1 MLVVLVG
8 PSYSGKSTVC
18 EFFKRY
24 YKMNELPMR
33 VRVVC
38 PDDIREELLGDAGDQ
53 SNGKM
58 IFETAYERVD
68 KALNSPLNT
77 VFFDATSLTP
87 ARRKPL
93 IEIAKKHRTPCFA
106 VVMPDFTEEELT
118 ARVENRERKVPLD
131 VVRAQKDLIE
141 CGKRR
146 STLIRCANMRE
157 INFCPVEGEI
167 VYEVESTPQNLKN
180 S

>member
-24 YKMNELPMR
+24 CKMNELPMR

-38 PDDIREELLGDAGDQ
+38 PDDIREELLGDASDQ

-68 KALNSPLNT
+68 KALNSSLNT

-131 VVRAQKDLIE
+131 VVRAQKQRMVYPTVEEGFDYTMEIPKSSLDIMKERLNDFTVDL
-141 CGKRR
+141 
-146 STLIRCANMRE
+146 
-157 INFCPVEGEI
+157 
-167 VYEVESTPQNLKN
+167 Q
-180 S
+180 

>member
-24 YKMNELPMR
+24 YKEQELPMY
-33 VRVVC
+33 VIC
-38 PDDIREELLGDAGDQ
+38 PDDIRKELLGDANDQ

-77 VFFDATSLTP
+77 IFFDATSLTP

-93 IEIAKKHRTPCFA
+93 IEIAKKHNRTCLA

-118 ARVENRERKVPLD
+118 ARVATRERKVPLD
-131 VVRAQKDLIE
+131 AVRAQKQKMVYPTVEEGFDYTIEVLKSSLDIMKKLLGSDL
-141 CGKRR
+141 
-146 STLIRCANMRE
+146 
-157 INFCPVEGEI
+157 
-167 VYEVESTPQNLKN
+167 Q
-180 S
+180 

>member
-38 PDDIREELLGDAGDQ
+38 PDDIREELLGDASDQ

-68 KALNSPLNT
+68 KALNSSLNT

-131 VVRAQKDLIE
+131 VVRAQKQRMVYPTVEEGFDYTMEIPKSSLNIMKERLNDFTVDL
-141 CGKRR
+141 
-146 STLIRCANMRE
+146 
-157 INFCPVEGEI
+157 
-167 VYEVESTPQNLKN
+167 Q
-180 S
+180 

>member
-8 PSYSGKSTVC
+8 LSYSGKSTVC

-24 YKMNELPMR
+24 YKMNELPMC
-33 VRVVC
+33 VVC
-38 PDDIREELLGDAGDQ
+38 PDDIREELLGDASDQ

-68 KALNSPLNT
+68 KALNSSLNT

-93 IEIAKKHRTPCFA
+93 IEIAKKHRTPCYA

-118 ARVENRERKVPLD
+118 ARVENRERKVPL
-131 VVRAQKDLIE
+131 
-141 CGKRR
+141 
-146 STLIRCANMRE
+146 
-157 INFCPVEGEI
+157 EI
-167 VYEVESTPQNLKN
+167 VEKQRQKFILPTRAEGFDRVWEAEEYIDRLR
-180 S
+180 

>member
-24 YKMNELPMR
+24 YKMNELPMC
-33 VRVVC
+33 VVC

-68 KALNSPLNT
+68 KALESLLNT
-77 VFFDATSLTP
+77 VIFDATSLTP
-87 ARRKPL
+87 ARRKSL
-93 IEIAKKHRTPCFA
+93 IEIAKKHRVSCFA

-131 VVRAQKDLIE
+131 VVRAQKQRMVYPTVEEGFDYIVPMS
-141 CGKRR
+141 K
-146 STLIRCANMRE
+146 STLDVMKE
-157 INFCPVEGEI
+157 FLD
-167 VYEVESTPQNLKN
+167 SDLQ
-180 S
+180 

>member
-24 YKMNELPMR
+24 YKEQELPMY
-33 VRVVC
+33 VIC
-38 PDDIREELLGDAGDQ
+38 PDDIRKEFLGDASDQ

-68 KALNSPLNT
+68 KALDSPLNT

-93 IEIAKKHRTPCFA
+93 IEIAKKHITSCFA
-106 VVMPDFTEEELT
+106 AVMPDFTEEELT

-131 VVRAQKDLIE
+131 VVRAQKQRMVYPTVEEGFDYIVPMS
-141 CGKRR
+141 K
-146 STLIRCANMRE
+146 STLDVMKE
-157 INFCPVEGEI
+157 FLD
-167 VYEVESTPQNLKN
+167 SDLQ
-180 S
+180 

>member
-24 YKMNELPMR
+24 YKEQELPMY
-33 VRVVC
+33 VIC
-38 PDDIREELLGDAGDQ
+38 PDDIRKELLGDASDQ

-93 IEIAKKHRTPCFA
+93 IEIAKKHRTPCYA

-118 ARVENRERKVPLD
+118 ARAATRERKVPLD
-131 VVRAQKDLIE
+131 VVYAQKQRMVYPTVEEGFDYIMKIPKSSLDNMKEFFDSDL
-141 CGKRR
+141 
-146 STLIRCANMRE
+146 
-157 INFCPVEGEI
+157 
-167 VYEVESTPQNLKN
+167 Q
-180 S
+180 

>member
-1 MLVVLVG
+1 MLVILVG

-24 YKMNELPMR
+24 YKEQELPMY
-33 VRVVC
+33 VIC
-38 PDDIREELLGDAGDQ
+38 PDDIRKELLGDASDQ

-77 VFFDATSLTP
+77 IFFDATSLTP

-93 IEIAKKHRTPCFA
+93 IEIAKKHNRTCLA

-118 ARVENRERKVPLD
+118 ARVATRERKVPLD
-131 VVRAQKDLIE
+131 VVRAQKQKMVYPTVEEGFDYTIEVLKSSLDIMKKLLGSDL
-141 CGKRR
+141 
-146 STLIRCANMRE
+146 
-157 INFCPVEGEI
+157 
-167 VYEVESTPQNLKN
+167 Q
-180 S
+180 

>member
-38 PDDIREELLGDAGDQ
+38 PDDIREELLGDASDQ

-68 KALNSPLNT
+68 KALNSSLNT

-131 VVRAQKDLIE
+131 VVRAQKQRMVYPDVEEGFDYIMEIPKSSLDIMKERLNDFTVDL
-141 CGKRR
+141 
-146 STLIRCANMRE
+146 
-157 INFCPVEGEI
+157 
-167 VYEVESTPQNLKN
+167 Q
-180 S
+180 

>member
-24 YKMNELPMR
+24 CKMNELPMR

-38 PDDIREELLGDAGDQ
+38 PDDIREELLGDASDQ

-68 KALNSPLNT
+68 KALNSSLNT

-93 IEIAKKHRTPCFA
+93 IGIAKKHRRPCFA

-131 VVRAQKDLIE
+131 VVRAQKQRMVYPTVEEGFDYTMEIPKSSLDIMKERLNDFTVDL
-141 CGKRR
+141 
-146 STLIRCANMRE
+146 
-157 INFCPVEGEI
+157 
-167 VYEVESTPQNLKN
+167 Q
-180 S
+180 

>member
-24 YKMNELPMR
+24 YKEQELPMY
-33 VRVVC
+33 VIC
-38 PDDIREELLGDAGDQ
+38 PDDIREELLGDASDQ

-93 IEIAKKHRTPCFA
+93 IEIAKKYRVSCFA

-118 ARVENRERKVPLD
+118 ARVATRERKVPLD
-131 VVRAQKDLIE
+131 VVYAQKQRMVYPTIE
-141 CGKRR
+141 EGFDYIVSMSK
-146 STLIRCANMRE
+146 STLDGMKE
-157 INFCPVEGEI
+157 FLD
-167 VYEVESTPQNLKN
+167 SDLQ
-180 S
+180 

>member
-1 MLVVLVG
+1 MLLVLVG

-24 YKMNELPMR
+24 YKMNELPMC
-33 VRVVC
+33 VVC
-38 PDDIREELLGDAGDQ
+38 PDDIREELLGDASDQ

-93 IEIAKKHRTPCFA
+93 IEIAKKHRVSCFA
-106 VVMPDFTEEELT
+106 AVMPDFTEEELT
-118 ARVENRERKVPLD
+118 ARVATRERKVPLD
-131 VVRAQKDLIE
+131 VVYAQKQRMVYPTVEEGFDYIVPMS
-141 CGKRR
+141 K
-146 STLIRCANMRE
+146 STLDVMKE
-157 INFCPVEGEI
+157 FLD
-167 VYEVESTPQNLKN
+167 SDLQ
-180 S
+180 

>member
-38 PDDIREELLGDAGDQ
+38 PDDIREELLGDASDQ

-68 KALNSPLNT
+68 KALNSSLNT

-118 ARVENRERKVPLD
+118 ARVATRERKVPLD
-131 VVRAQKDLIE
+131 VVRAQKQRMVYPTIEEGFDYTMEIPKSSLDIMKERLNDFTVDL
-141 CGKRR
+141 
-146 STLIRCANMRE
+146 
-157 INFCPVEGEI
+157 
-167 VYEVESTPQNLKN
+167 Q
-180 S
+180 

>member
-24 YKMNELPMR
+24 YKEQELPMY
-33 VRVVC
+33 VIC
-38 PDDIREELLGDAGDQ
+38 PDDIREELLGNASDQ

-68 KALNSPLNT
+68 KALKSPLNT

-87 ARRKPL
+87 ARREPL
-93 IEIAKKHRTPCFA
+93 IEIAKKHITSCFA
-106 VVMPDFTEEELT
+106 AVMPDFTEEELT
-118 ARVENRERKVPLD
+118 ARVATRERKVPLD
-131 VVRAQKDLIE
+131 IVYAQKQRMIYPTVEEGFDYIMKISKSSLGIMKESLDSDL
-141 CGKRR
+141 
-146 STLIRCANMRE
+146 
-157 INFCPVEGEI
+157 
-167 VYEVESTPQNLKN
+167 Q
-180 S
+180 

>member
-1 MLVVLVG
+1 MLIVLVG

-18 EFFKRY
+18 EYFRRY
-24 YKMNELPMR
+24 YKEQELPMY
-33 VRVVC
+33 VIC
-38 PDDIREELLGDAGDQ
+38 PDDIRKELLGDASDQ

-87 ARRKPL
+87 TRRKPL

-131 VVRAQKDLIE
+131 VVRAQKQRMVYPTVEEGFDH
-141 CGKRR
+141 
-146 STLIRCANMRE
+146 TME
-157 INFCPVEGEI
+157 IPKSSLDSIKERLNDC
-167 VYEVESTPQNLKN
+167 
-180 S
+180 

>member
-24 YKMNELPMR
+24 CKMNELPMR

-38 PDDIREELLGDAGDQ
+38 PDDIREELLGDASDQ

-68 KALNSPLNT
+68 KALNSSVNT

-131 VVRAQKDLIE
+131 VVRAQKQRMVYPTVDEGFDYTMEIPKSSLDIMKERLNDFTVDL
-141 CGKRR
+141 
-146 STLIRCANMRE
+146 
-157 INFCPVEGEI
+157 
-167 VYEVESTPQNLKN
+167 Q
-180 S
+180 

>member
-24 YKMNELPMR
+24 YKEQELPMY
-33 VRVVC
+33 VIC
-38 PDDIREELLGDAGDQ
+38 PDDIRKELLGDASDQ

-93 IEIAKKHRTPCFA
+93 IEIAKKHRRPCFA

-118 ARVENRERKVPLD
+118 ARVENRERKVPL
-131 VVRAQKDLIE
+131 
-141 CGKRR
+141 
-146 STLIRCANMRE
+146 
-157 INFCPVEGEI
+157 EI
-167 VYEVESTPQNLKN
+167 VEKQRQKFILPTRAEGFDRVWKAEEYIDRLR
-180 S
+180 

>member
-24 YKMNELPMR
+24 YKMNELPMC
-33 VRVVC
+33 VVC
-38 PDDIREELLGDAGDQ
+38 PDDIREELLGDASDQ

-93 IEIAKKHRTPCFA
+93 IEIAKKHRVSCFA

-118 ARVENRERKVPLD
+118 ARVATRERKVPL
-131 VVRAQKDLIE
+131 
-141 CGKRR
+141 
-146 STLIRCANMRE
+146 
-157 INFCPVEGEI
+157 EI
-167 VYEVESTPQNLKN
+167 VEKQRQKFTLPTRAEGFDRVWKAEEYIDTLC
-180 S
+180 

>member
-24 YKMNELPMR
+24 CKMNELPMR

-38 PDDIREELLGDAGDQ
+38 PDDIREELLGDASDQ

-68 KALNSPLNT
+68 KALNSSSNT

-131 VVRAQKDLIE
+131 VVRAQKQRMVYPTVEEGFDYTMEIPKSSLDIMKERLNDFTVDL
-141 CGKRR
+141 
-146 STLIRCANMRE
+146 
-157 INFCPVEGEI
+157 
-167 VYEVESTPQNLKN
+167 Q
-180 S
+180 

>member
-38 PDDIREELLGDAGDQ
+38 PDDIREELLGDANDQ

-68 KALNSPLNT
+68 KALNSSLNT

-118 ARVENRERKVPLD
+118 ARVATRKRKVPLD
-131 VVRAQKDLIE
+131 VVRAQKQRMVYPTIEEGFDYTMEIPKSSLDIMKERLNDFTVDL
-141 CGKRR
+141 
-146 STLIRCANMRE
+146 
-157 INFCPVEGEI
+157 
-167 VYEVESTPQNLKN
+167 Q
-180 S
+180 

>member
-1 MLVVLVG
+1 MLVVLAG

-24 YKMNELPMR
+24 YKEQELPMY
-33 VRVVC
+33 VIC

-93 IEIAKKHRTPCFA
+93 IEIAKKHRVSCFA
-106 VVMPDFTEEELT
+106 VVMPDFTEEELA
-118 ARVENRERKVPLD
+118 ARVATRERKVPLD
-131 VVRAQKDLIE
+131 VVYAQKQRMVYPTIE
-141 CGKRR
+141 EGFDYIVSMSK
-146 STLIRCANMRE
+146 STLDGMKE
-157 INFCPVEGEI
+157 FLD
-167 VYEVESTPQNLKN
+167 SDLQ
-180 S
+180 

>member
-24 YKMNELPMR
+24 YKMNELPMC
-33 VRVVC
+33 VVC
-38 PDDIREELLGDAGDQ
+38 PDNIREELLGDASDQ

-93 IEIAKKHRTPCFA
+93 IEIAKKHRTPCYA

-118 ARVENRERKVPLD
+118 ARVENRERKVPL
-131 VVRAQKDLIE
+131 
-141 CGKRR
+141 
-146 STLIRCANMRE
+146 
-157 INFCPVEGEI
+157 EI
-167 VYEVESTPQNLKN
+167 VEKQRQKFILPTRAEGFDRVWKAEEYIDRLR
-180 S
+180 

>member
-24 YKMNELPMR
+24 YKEQKLPMF
-33 VRVVC
+33 VVC
-38 PDDIREELLGDAGDQ
+38 PDDIREKLLGDASDQ

-58 IFETAYERVD
+58 IFETAYIKVD
-68 KALNSPLNT
+68 KILQYPSNT

-93 IEIAKKHRTPCFA
+93 IEIAKRNRVSCFA

-118 ARVENRERKVPLD
+118 MRIKSRERKVPLD
-131 VVRAQKDLIE
+131 VVYAQKQKMVYPDVEEGFDYI
-141 CGKRR
+141 
-146 STLIRCANMRE
+146 ME
-157 INFCPVEGEI
+157 IPKSSLDIMKERLNDC
-167 VYEVESTPQNLKN
+167 
-180 S
+180 

>member
-1 MLVVLVG
+1 MLVALVG
-8 PSYSGKSTVC
+8 HSYSGKSTVC

-24 YKMNELPMR
+24 YKMNELPMC
-33 VRVVC
+33 VVC
-38 PDDIREELLGDAGDQ
+38 PDDIREELLGDASDQ

-68 KALNSPLNT
+68 KTLNSPLNT

-93 IEIAKKHRTPCFA
+93 IEIAKKHRRPCFA

-118 ARVENRERKVPLD
+118 ARVATRERKVPL
-131 VVRAQKDLIE
+131 
-141 CGKRR
+141 
-146 STLIRCANMRE
+146 
-157 INFCPVEGEI
+157 EI
-167 VYEVESTPQNLKN
+167 VEKQRQKFILPTRAEGFDRVWKAEEYIDTLC
-180 S
+180 

>member
-8 PSYSGKSTVC
+8 PSYSGKSTVR

-24 YKMNELPMR
+24 YKMQELPIYI
-33 VRVVC
+33 VC
-38 PDDIREELLGDAGDQ
+38 PDDIRKELLGDASDQ

-68 KALNSPLNT
+68 KALQSPLNT

-93 IEIAKKHRTPCFA
+93 IEIAKKHKTCCFA
-106 VVMPDFTEEELT
+106 VVMPNFTEEELT
-118 ARVENRERKVPLD
+118 ARVATRERKVPLD
-131 VVRAQKDLIE
+131 VVYAQKQRMIYPNVEEGFDY
-141 CGKRR
+141 
-146 STLIRCANMRE
+146 TME
-157 INFCPVEGEI
+157 IPKSSLDIMKERLNDC
-167 VYEVESTPQNLKN
+167 
-180 S
+180 

>member
-24 YKMNELPMR
+24 CKMNELPMR

-38 PDDIREELLGDAGDQ
+38 PDDIREELLGDASDQ

-68 KALNSPLNT
+68 KALNSSLNT

-131 VVRAQKDLIE
+131 VVRAQKQRMVYPTIEEGFDYTMEIPKSSLDIMKERLNDFTVDL
-141 CGKRR
+141 
-146 STLIRCANMRE
+146 
-157 INFCPVEGEI
+157 
-167 VYEVESTPQNLKN
+167 Q
-180 S
+180 

>member
-1 MLVVLVG
+1 MLIVLVG

-24 YKMNELPMR
+24 YKEQELPMY
-33 VRVVC
+33 VIC
-38 PDDIREELLGDAGDQ
+38 PDDIRKELLGDASNQ

-93 IEIAKKHRTPCFA
+93 IEIAKKHITSCFA
-106 VVMPDFTEEELT
+106 AVMPDFTEEELT
-118 ARVENRERKVPLD
+118 VRVATRERKVPLD
-131 VVRAQKDLIE
+131 VVYAQKQRMVYPTVEEGFDYIMKIPKSSLDIMKEFLDSDL
-141 CGKRR
+141 
-146 STLIRCANMRE
+146 
-157 INFCPVEGEI
+157 
-167 VYEVESTPQNLKN
+167 Q
-180 S
+180 

>member
-18 EFFKRY
+18 EYFRRY
-24 YKMNELPMR
+24 YKEQELPMYII
-33 VRVVC
+33 C
-38 PDDIREELLGDAGDQ
+38 PDDIREELLGDASDQ

-87 ARRKPL
+87 ARRKSL
-93 IEIAKKHRTPCFA
+93 IEIAKKHRVSCFA

-118 ARVENRERKVPLD
+118 ARVVTRERKVPLD
-131 VVRAQKDLIE
+131 VVYAQKQRMVYPTVEEGFDYIVSIS
-141 CGKRR
+141 K
-146 STLIRCANMRE
+146 STLDGMKK
-157 INFCPVEGEI
+157 FLD
-167 VYEVESTPQNLKN
+167 SDLQ
-180 S
+180 

>member
-24 YKMNELPMR
+24 YKMNELPMY
-33 VRVVC
+33 VIC
-38 PDDIREELLGDAGDQ
+38 PDDIRKELLGDASDQ

-68 KALNSPLNT
+68 KALNSSLNT

-118 ARVENRERKVPLD
+118 ARVATRERKVPL
-131 VVRAQKDLIE
+131 
-141 CGKRR
+141 
-146 STLIRCANMRE
+146 
-157 INFCPVEGEI
+157 EI
-167 VYEVESTPQNLKN
+167 VEKQRQKFILPTRAEGFDRVWKAEEYIDRLR
-180 S
+180 

>member
-24 YKMNELPMR
+24 YKMNELPMC
-33 VRVVC
+33 VVC
-38 PDDIREELLGDAGDQ
+38 PDDIRKELLGDASDQ

-68 KALNSPLNT
+68 KALNSSLNT

-118 ARVENRERKVPLD
+118 ARVKNRERKVPL
-131 VVRAQKDLIE
+131 
-141 CGKRR
+141 
-146 STLIRCANMRE
+146 
-157 INFCPVEGEI
+157 EI
-167 VYEVESTPQNLKN
+167 VEKQRQKFILPTRAEGFDRVWKADEYIDTLC
-180 S
+180 

>member
-18 EFFKRY
+18 EYFRRY
-24 YKMNELPMR
+24 YKEQGLPMYII
-33 VRVVC
+33 C
-38 PDDIREELLGDAGDQ
+38 PDDIRKELLGDAGDQ

-68 KALNSPLNT
+68 KALKSPLNT

-93 IEIAKKHRTPCFA
+93 IEIAKKHRTPCYA
-106 VVMPDFTEEELT
+106 VVMPDFTEKELT

-131 VVRAQKDLIE
+131 VVRAQKQRMVYPTVEEGFDYTMEIPKSSLDIMKERLNDFTVDL
-141 CGKRR
+141 
-146 STLIRCANMRE
+146 
-157 INFCPVEGEI
+157 
-167 VYEVESTPQNLKN
+167 Q
-180 S
+180 

>member
-24 YKMNELPMR
+24 YKEQGLPMS
-33 VRVVC
+33 VIC
-38 PDDIREELLGDAGDQ
+38 PDNIREELLGNASDQ

-68 KALNSPLNT
+68 KALQSPLNT

-93 IEIAKKHRTPCFA
+93 IEIAKRNRVSCFA

-131 VVRAQKDLIE
+131 VVYAQKQ
-141 CGKRR
+141 R
-146 STLIRCANMRE
+146 
-157 INFCPVEGEI
+157 I
-167 VYEVESTPQNLKN
+167 VYPDVEEGFDYTMEIPKSSLDIMKERLNDC
-180 S
+180 

>member
-1 MLVVLVG
+1 MLVILVG

-24 YKMNELPMR
+24 YKEQELPMY
-33 VRVVC
+33 VIC
-38 PDDIREELLGDAGDQ
+38 PDDIRKELLGDASDQ

-77 VFFDATSLTP
+77 IFFDATSLTP

-93 IEIAKKHRTPCFA
+93 IEIAKKHNRTCLA

-118 ARVENRERKVPLD
+118 ARVATRERKVPLD
-131 VVRAQKDLIE
+131 VVYAQKQRMVYPTVEEGFDYIIPMP
-141 CGKRR
+141 K
-146 STLIRCANMRE
+146 STLDEMKK
-157 INFCPVEGEI
+157 FLD
-167 VYEVESTPQNLKN
+167 SDLQ
-180 S
+180 

>member
-24 YKMNELPMR
+24 YKEQELPIY
-33 VRVVC
+33 VIC
-38 PDDIREELLGDAGDQ
+38 PDDIRKELLGDASDQ

-68 KALNSPLNT
+68 KALKSPLNT

-93 IEIAKKHRTPCFA
+93 IEIAKKHRASCFA

-118 ARVENRERKVPLD
+118 ARVATRERKVPLG
-131 VVRAQKDLIE
+131 VVYAQKQRIVYPTVEEGFDYIISIS
-141 CGKRR
+141 K
-146 STLIRCANMRE
+146 STLDGMKK
-157 INFCPVEGEI
+157 FLD
-167 VYEVESTPQNLKN
+167 SDLQ
-180 S
+180 

>member
-1 MLVVLVG
+1 MLYVLVG

-24 YKMNELPMR
+24 YKEQELPMY
-33 VRVVC
+33 VIC
-38 PDDIREELLGDAGDQ
+38 PDDIRKELLGDASDQ

-93 IEIAKKHRTPCFA
+93 IEIAKKHRTSCFA

-118 ARVENRERKVPLD
+118 ARVATRERKVPLD
-131 VVRAQKDLIE
+131 VVRAQKQRMVYPTVEEGFDYITPVS
-141 CGKRR
+141 KF
-146 STLIRCANMRE
+146 TLDIMKV
-157 INFCPVEGEI
+157 FV
-167 VYEVESTPQNLKN
+167 L
-180 S
+180 